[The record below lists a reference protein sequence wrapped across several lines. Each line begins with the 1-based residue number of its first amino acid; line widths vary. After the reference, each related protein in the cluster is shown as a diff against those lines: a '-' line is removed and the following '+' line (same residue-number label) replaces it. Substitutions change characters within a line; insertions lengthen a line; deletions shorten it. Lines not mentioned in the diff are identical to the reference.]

1 MSVSCNDVLNWGKT
15 RKLVPGEKKERSL
28 TFSCSE
34 LKMGPSARKKES
46 CCKIYEFISDTK
58 AERRRTNYQGL
69 LSLLYEHFKPSKLHA
84 VSVLLLIL
92 VAEYLSNTVYN
103 DTVFF
108 KKYPKIMTK
117 THKANW
123 VSLINGPAV
132 DSWEKKLYF
141 LQYILFTV
149 LSNSF

>member
-108 KKYPKIMTK
+108 KKNIQ
-117 THKANW
+117 
-123 VSLINGPAV
+123 
-132 DSWEKKLYF
+132 KL
-141 LQYILFTV
+141 
-149 LSNSF
+149 